1 MRRVVITGVGAVTPL
16 GTDAATTWRNL
27 AAGVSGIGPLTTF
40 DTEGFPIRIAGQVP
54 DGFDPKAAIPGDPD
68 HRMYSRAG
76 GFGLAATAEALRDA
90 DAGRDT
96 YDADRMGVAMG
107 ATVER
112 PDLRYL
118 IDVGL
123 LRETESD
130 AFLVQSP
137 KTVYAADQNTPLDA
151 MVRMVGATG
160 PMVGISTACSSSGH
174 AIGEAFRLIQEG
186 DAELMLAGG
195 YESLTSWIDILGFS
209 LLGAMTERHNDDP
222 QSACRPFDADR
233 SGFVVGEGAV
243 VFVLEELE
251 SARARGAR
259 IHAEVLGYGST
270 MNAWRITDSP
280 PDGSGAIQAME
291 AAIAESGLGTAGIDY
306 VVAHGTGTVSN
317 DASETAAIKKVF
329 GDDAYRLVVSSPK
342 SMTGHL
348 TGAAAALNVL
358 VAVGAMR
365 ESLVPPTVNLDRP
378 DRGLDLDYVPHRA
391 RHTAVAAALVNAF
404 AFGGTNISL
413 VVGASSPDRRRRE
426 QQ

>member
-68 HRMYSRAG
+68 HRIYSRAG
-76 GFGLAATAEALRDA
+76 CFGLAAVAEALRDA
-90 DAGRDT
+90 GAGRDT

-130 AFLVQSP
+130 SFLVQSP

-151 MVRMVGATG
+151 MTRMIGATG

-186 DAELMLAGG
+186 DVELMVAGG

-222 QSACRPFDADR
+222 RSASRPFDADR

-280 PDGSGAIQAME
+280 PDGSGAIQAMA

-317 DASETAAIKKVF
+317 DAAETAAIKQVF

-358 VAVGAMR
+358 VAIGAMR

-378 DRGLDLDYVPHRA
+378 DRGLDLDYVPLRA
-391 RHTAVAAALVNAF
+391 RHTTVAAALVNAF
-404 AFGGTNISL
+404 AFGGTNTSL

>member
-1 MRRVVITGVGAVTPL
+1 
-16 GTDAATTWRNL
+16 AATTWRNL

-40 DTEGFPIRIAGQVP
+40 DTDGFGVRIAGQVP
-54 DGFDPKAAIPGDPD
+54 DHFDPKAAIPGDSD

-76 GFGLAATAEALRDA
+76 GFGLAAATEALLDA
-90 DAGRDT
+90 GAGRDT
-96 YDADRMGVAMG
+96 CDSDRMGVAMG
-107 ATVER
+107 ATMGR
-112 PDLRYL
+112 PDLQYL
-118 IDVGL
+118 IDIGR
-123 LRETESD
+123 LRETEPD
-130 AFLVQSP
+130 AFLVQPP
-137 KTVYAADQNTPLDA
+137 KTVYADDQNTPLDA
-151 MVRMVGATG
+151 MARMVGATG

-186 DAELMLAGG
+186 DAELMVAGG
-195 YESLTSWIDILGFS
+195 YDSLTSWIDILGFS
-209 LLGAMTERHNDDP
+209 LLGAMTVRHNDDP
-222 QSACRPFDADR
+222 RSASRPFDADR
-233 SGFVVGEGAV
+233 SGFVIGEGAV

-280 PDGSGAIQAME
+280 PDGSGAIQGME
-291 AAIAESGLGTAGIDY
+291 AAIAESGLGTADIDY
-306 VVAHGTGTVSN
+306 IVAHGTGTAGN
-317 DASETAAIKKVF
+317 DASETTAIKKVF

-342 SMTGHL
+342 SMAGHL

-358 VAVGAMR
+358 AAIGAMR
-365 ESLVPPTVNLDRP
+365 DSLVPPTVNLDRP

-391 RHTAVAAALVNAF
+391 RHTPVAAALVNAF
-404 AFGGTNISL
+404 AFGGTNTSL